1 MSDIDPSGFELDK
14 ARVREGFG
22 RAAAD
27 YETHAAVQREV
38 QGRLLERLDLIRM
51 QPERVI
57 DLGCGI
63 GESFDDLARRYRSAR
78 LTGVDFA
85 PAMLQRARRR
95 GRWLRRP
102 RVLCADMEALPLA
115 DASQDLAISSAALQW
130 CSSLDRAF
138 AEVRRI
144 LAPGGLWMFTT
155 FGPATLS
162 ELREAFAAVDGG
174 AAAHVNAF
182 IDMHDIGDALV
193 RAGFADPVM
202 DQETLTLTYP
212 DLTRLMRDLRGVGVR
227 NALAGRGRG
236 LTGPRRL
243 VAVAEAYAE
252 RFGVEG
258 RLPATWEVVYGHAWV
273 PDAPPPREP
282 EGRTIP
288 IRPVS

>member
-85 PAMLQRARRR
+85 PPMLQRARRR

-273 PDAPPPREP
+273 PDAPPPRAP